1 MGFAMRELI
10 KSNAALIF
18 AGIASFILMG
28 AGQSIYGPALPAFS
42 RLFDIGLGT
51 AGFLVTAHWIGCAFG
66 VGTMFWMGP
75 RATPRHV
82 IAAMVL
88 GSVLVASSLHFGV
101 VLLGAAIF
109 GAGYGAATVV
119 FNGRVLQVFGS
130 GGTGMLSLMNA
141 CFGIGAIGAPLL
153 FVALN
158 NAPAPTFAL
167 FAVAALVIWVF
178 SGRVAHPQI
187 TTTNAPKIPLK
198 LDLPILTFH
207 ALAIGT
213 EASLIGLGPAA
224 LMATGAS
231 EVWAAQLL
239 SIFFIGFLL
248 ARVALFFVAHL
259 LPPFALSSLA
269 VAGVALSSL
278 GAATL
283 SPDIFFVIMGFC
295 AGAFFPTIYVAAT
308 HHMGDNPRVSP
319 VIITAGLIGGILIPL
334 VLSQVMGQMGQ
345 FGFFWLFA
353 GLTGA
358 MTLWAV
364 SYGRRYH
371 R

>member
-1 MGFAMRELI
+1 MRELI
-10 KSNAALIF
+10 KSNAALLLS
-18 AGIASFILMG
+18 GIASFILMG

-66 VGTMFWMGP
+66 VGTMFWLGP

-82 IAAMVL
+82 IAAMLL
-88 GSVLVASSLHFGV
+88 GSVLVATSFNFQI
-101 VLLGAAIF
+101 VLLGAAVF

-119 FNGRVLQVFGS
+119 FNGRVLQVFGA

-158 NAPAPTFAL
+158 NAPAPTFAI
-167 FAVAALVIWVF
+167 FAVIALAIWIF
-178 SGRVAHPQI
+178 SGRVSQPPA
-187 TTTNAPKIPLK
+187 TAANAPKIPLK
-198 LDLPILTFH
+198 LALPILTFH

-239 SIFFIGFLL
+239 SIFFFGFLL
-248 ARVALFFVAHL
+248 ARVSLFFVAHL
-259 LPPFALSSLA
+259 LPAFGLSTLA
-269 VAGVALSSL
+269 VAGAALSSL

-283 SPDIFFVIMGFC
+283 SADFFFVIMGFC

-308 HHMGDNPRVSP
+308 RRMGENPRVSP
-319 VIITAGLIGGILIPL
+319 VIITAGLIGGIIMPL
-334 VLSQVMGQMGQ
+334 FLSQAMEQMGQ
-345 FGFFWLFA
+345 FGFFWLFF
-353 GLTGA
+353 GLMGA
-358 MTLWAV
+358 MALWALFM
-364 SYGRRYH
+364 GRRYN

>member
-1 MGFAMRELI
+1 MRALI

-18 AGIASFILMG
+18 SGIASFILMG
-28 AGQSIYGPALPAFS
+28 AGQSVYGPALPAFS

-82 IAAMVL
+82 ILAMAL
-88 GSVLVASSLHFGV
+88 GSVLVATSLNFATV
-101 VLLGAAIF
+101 ILGAVIF

-119 FNGRVLQVFGS
+119 YNGRVLQVFGA

-167 FAVAALVIWVF
+167 FAVAAVAIWIF
-178 SGRVAHPQI
+178 AGRVKQPQTAATQ
-187 TTTNAPKIPLK
+187 TTKIPLK

-248 ARVALFFVAHL
+248 ARVSLFFVAHL
-259 LPPFALSSLA
+259 LPPFGLSTIA
-269 VAGVALSSL
+269 VAGVGLSSL
-278 GAATL
+278 GAATI

-308 HHMGDNPRVSP
+308 HRMGANPRVSP
-319 VIITAGLIGGILIPL
+319 IIIAAGLVGGILFPL
-334 VLSQVMGQMGQ
+334 VLSQIMEQMGQ

-353 GLTGA
+353 ALMAA
-358 MTLWAV
+358 MALWAA
-364 SYGRRYH
+364 SYGRRYN

>member
-1 MGFAMRELI
+1 MRELI
-10 KSNAALIF
+10 KSNAALLLS
-18 AGIASFILMG
+18 GIASFILMG
-28 AGQSIYGPALPAFS
+28 AGQSVYGPALPAFS
-42 RLFDIGLGT
+42 RLFDIGLGS
-51 AGFLVTAHWIGCAFG
+51 AGFLITAHWVGCAFG
-66 VGTMFWMGP
+66 VGTMFWVGS

-82 IAAMVL
+82 VAAMVL
-88 GSVLVASSLHFGV
+88 GSVLVASSLSFAA
-101 VLLGAAIF
+101 VLLGAALF

-119 FNGRVLQVFGS
+119 FNGRVLQVF

-141 CFGIGAIGAPLL
+141 CFGIGAIGAPLV
-153 FVALN
+153 FVGLN

-167 FAVAALVIWVF
+167 FAIVALAVWVF
-178 SGRVAHPQI
+178 SGRVKHPVPVAM
-187 TTTNAPKIPLK
+187 NAAPTPLK

-207 ALAIGT
+207 AIAIGI

-248 ARVALFFVAHL
+248 ARVSLFFVAHL
-259 LPPFALSSLA
+259 VAPFVLSTLA
-269 VAGVALSSL
+269 VAGVGLSSL

-283 SPDIFFVIMGFC
+283 SPDIFFVTMGFC

-308 HHMGDNPRVSP
+308 RRMGDNPRVSP
-319 VIITAGLIGGILIPL
+319 VIIAAGLIGGILMPL
-334 VLSQVMGQMGQ
+334 VLSQIMGQLGQ

-353 GLTGA
+353 ALLA
-358 MTLWAV
+358 VMTLWAIT
-364 SYGRRYH
+364 YGRRYN

>member
-1 MGFAMRELI
+1 MGFLMRELI

-18 AGIASFILMG
+18 SGIASFILMG

-51 AGFLVTAHWIGCAFG
+51 AGFLVTAHWVGCAFG
-66 VGTMFWMGP
+66 VGTMFWVGP

-82 IAAMVL
+82 IVAMIL
-88 GSVLVASSLHFGV
+88 GAGLVATSLNFAV
-101 VLLGAAIF
+101 VILGAVLF

-119 FNGRVLQVFGS
+119 YNGRVLQVFGS
-130 GGTGMLSLMNA
+130 GATGILSLMNA

-158 NAPAPTFAL
+158 NAPAPTFSL
-167 FAVAALVIWVF
+167 FAVAAVAIWFF
-178 SGRVAHPQI
+178 SGRVTHPQPAA
-187 TTTNAPKIPLK
+187 TNAPKIPLK

-248 ARVALFFVAHL
+248 ARVSLFFVAHL
-259 LPPFALSSLA
+259 LPPFRISTLA
-269 VAGVALSSL
+269 VAGVGLSSL

-283 SPDIFFVIMGFC
+283 SPDVFFVIMGFC
-295 AGAFFPTIYVAAT
+295 AGAFFPTVYVAAT
-308 HHMGDNPRVSP
+308 RRMGDNARVSP

-334 VLSQVMGQMGQ
+334 VLSQVMRQMGQ

-353 GLTGA
+353 GLMAA
-358 MTLWAV
+358 MTLWAIT
-364 SYGRRYH
+364 YGRRYN

>member
-1 MGFAMRELI
+1 MRDLI
-10 KSNAALIF
+10 KANAALLLS
-18 AGIASFILMG
+18 GIASFILMG
-28 AGQSIYGPALPAFS
+28 AGQSVYGPALPAFS

-51 AGFLVTAHWIGCAFG
+51 AGFLVTAHWVGCAFG
-66 VGTMFWMGP
+66 VGTMFWLGP
-75 RATPRHV
+75 RATPRDV
-82 IAAMVL
+82 VLAMIL
-88 GSVLVASSLHFGV
+88 GSVLVASSLNFGI
-101 VLLGAAIF
+101 VLIGAVIF

-119 FNGRVLQVFGS
+119 FNGRVLQVFGA

-153 FVALN
+153 FVALG

-167 FAVAALVIWVF
+167 FAVVAALVWAL
-178 SGRVAHPQI
+178 SGRADQPATQASTAAH
-187 TTTNAPKIPLK
+187 ARLK

-239 SIFFIGFLL
+239 SIFFIGFLA
-248 ARVALFFVAHL
+248 ARVSLFFVATL
-259 LPPFALSSLA
+259 VPPFVFSTIA
-269 VAGVALSSL
+269 VAGVCLSSL

-283 SPDIFFVIMGFC
+283 SPAIFFVIMGFC

-308 HHMGDNPRVSP
+308 RRMGGDPRVSP
-319 VIITAGLIGGILIPL
+319 VIIAAGLIGGIIMPL
-334 VLSQVMGQMGQ
+334 GLSQIIGHMGQ
-345 FGFFWLFA
+345 FGFFWLLA
-353 GLTGA
+353 ALLGA
-358 MTLWAV
+358 MTLWAA
-364 SYGRRYH
+364 SYGRRYN

>member
-1 MGFAMRELI
+1 MRGLI
-10 KSNAALIF
+10 KSNSALLF

-88 GSVLVASSLHFGV
+88 GSVLVASSLNFEI
-101 VLLGAAIF
+101 VLLGAVVF

-119 FNGRVLQVFGS
+119 FNGRVLQVFGT
-130 GGTGMLSLMNA
+130 GGTGILSLMNA

-153 FVALN
+153 FVALS
-158 NAPAPTFAL
+158 NAPAPTFGI
-167 FAVAALVIWVF
+167 FALVALAIWIF
-178 SGRVAHPQI
+178 SGRVAQPA
-187 TTTNAPKIPLK
+187 TAATNTPKIPLK

-224 LMATGAS
+224 LMAAGAS

-259 LPPFALSSLA
+259 LPPFALSTIA
-269 VAGVALSSL
+269 VFGVALSSL

-308 HHMGDNPRVSP
+308 HRMGDNPRVSP

-334 VLSQVMGQMGQ
+334 ILSQIMGQMGQ
-345 FGFFWLFA
+345 YGFFWLFA
-353 GLTGA
+353 ALMAA
-358 MTLWAV
+358 MTLWALT
-364 SYGRRYH
+364 YGRRYN